1 MKKSA
6 IFLILM
12 LPASLASFAQG
23 NGMAGISEAT
33 NMVTSYFDP
42 LTKLIFAVA
51 AVLGLVGGVRVYSK
65 FNSGDPDASKSATAL
80 FLSCVFL
87 VTSAPSYAPSSSD
100 MAQYTIHKGVD
111 RQVEFQGLTSH
122 YLILFVA
129 GLLGIFLLF
138 VILYAGGV
146 PQGICILFAVAGG
159 SGLTWATF
167 YLNRRFGPHGLMKL
181 LALRQHPRRIIH
193 RRSVRRLLERRTL
206 PKR

>member
-1 MKKSA
+1 
-6 IFLILM
+6 
-12 LPASLASFAQG
+12 
-23 NGMAGISEAT
+23 
-33 NMVTSYFDP
+33 
-42 LTKLIFAVA
+42 
-51 AVLGLVGGVRVYSK
+51 
-65 FNSGDPDASKSATAL
+65 
-80 FLSCVFL
+80 
-87 VTSAPSYAPSSSD
+87 

-167 YLNRRFGPHGLMKL
+167 YLKRRFGPHGLMKL

>member
-1 MKKSA
+1 
-6 IFLILM
+6 
-12 LPASLASFAQG
+12 
-23 NGMAGISEAT
+23 
-33 NMVTSYFDP
+33 
-42 LTKLIFAVA
+42 
-51 AVLGLVGGVRVYSK
+51 
-65 FNSGDPDASKSATAL
+65 
-80 FLSCVFL
+80 
-87 VTSAPSYAPSSSD
+87 

-111 RQVEFQGLTSH
+111 RQVEFQGLTAH

-146 PQGICILFAVAGG
+146 PQGFCILFVVAGG

>member
-1 MKKSA
+1 
-6 IFLILM
+6 
-12 LPASLASFAQG
+12 
-23 NGMAGISEAT
+23 
-33 NMVTSYFDP
+33 
-42 LTKLIFAVA
+42 
-51 AVLGLVGGVRVYSK
+51 
-65 FNSGDPDASKSATAL
+65 
-80 FLSCVFL
+80 
-87 VTSAPSYAPSSSD
+87 

-129 GLLGIFLLF
+129 GLPGIFLLF

-159 SGLTWATF
+159 SGLTF

>member
-1 MKKSA
+1 MLVESRVRREVQA
-6 IFLILM
+6 RFGGEFLETYRRNTARRRVL
-12 LPASLASFAQG
+12 SL
-23 NGMAGISEAT
+23 
-33 NMVTSYFDP
+33 
-42 LTKLIFAVA
+42 
-51 AVLGLVGGVRVYSK
+51 R
-65 FNSGDPDASKSATAL
+65 
-80 FLSCVFL
+80 
-87 VTSAPSYAPSSSD
+87 
-100 MAQYTIHKGVD
+100 
-111 RQVEFQGLTSH
+111 LTSH